1 MTDRNAKSSMG
12 NVSQNALDKIL
23 QGEVKQ
29 TPGWYFVLKNVVL
42 WFVGGLCIVA
52 GALTVSLVI
61 FTFANSALFIHNT
74 PQISFLRHLT
84 IVSPLFWIV
93 LAIVFVVLFDI
104 LVRCTEQGYRYSV
117 VILLII
123 NFVLSIVIGMIFYS
137 CGISHVV
144 DDLLGRFQ
152 YYHNVENRQSRIFDT
167 PDKGVVVG
175 RVIGC
180 GDEYFTL
187 VTPRGYKWH
196 VMYENVSEFESNDII
211 DGQILMISGKKIDE
225 GIFAA
230 CEIHKRDMRGESLSV
245 RNKHMEKI
253 QKVHSG
259 KAQMCTCE
267 KMSNAVRQMV
277 KTACV
282 QGQ

>member
-1 MTDRNAKSSMG
+1 MTGRNTQSPSGKI
-12 NVSQNALDKIL
+12 SQNALDKIL

-42 WFVGGLCIVA
+42 WSVGGLCIVA

-61 FTFANSALFIHNT
+61 FTFANSALFIHNA
-74 PQISFLRHLT
+74 PQMSFLRHLT
-84 IVSPLFWIV
+84 IVLPLLWIV

-104 LVRCTEQGYRYSV
+104 LVRCTKQGYRYSL

-123 NFVLSIVIGMIFYS
+123 NVVLSIVIGVIFYS

-152 YYHNVENRQSRIFDT
+152 HYHNVENRQARIFDA

-196 VMYENVSEFESNDII
+196 IMYENVSEFESNDII

-230 CEIHKRDMRGESLSV
+230 CEIHRRGMRGGSLNV
-245 RNKHMEKI
+245 RDKHMEEI
-253 QKVHSG
+253 QKVRGG
-259 KAQMCTCE
+259 KVQICTCE
-267 KMSNAVRQMV
+267 KMSNTVRQMV
-277 KTACV
+277 RSACV
-282 QGQ
+282 QVQ